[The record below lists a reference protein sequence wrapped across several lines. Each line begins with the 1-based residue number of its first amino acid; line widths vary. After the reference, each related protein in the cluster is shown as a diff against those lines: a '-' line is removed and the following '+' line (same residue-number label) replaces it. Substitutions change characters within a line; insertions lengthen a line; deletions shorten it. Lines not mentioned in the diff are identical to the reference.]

1 MANQLQE
8 QYILNH
14 LYRNFT
20 ILKNYRTFNNIA
32 MVPKAKSY
40 VPKFPKSQNFLIL
53 NSYSLSICF
62 ASRYGQVTKQ

>member
-14 LYRNFT
+14 LYRTFT

-32 MVPKAKSY
+32 MVPKAKSKF
-40 VPKFPKSQNFLIL
+40 PKFPKSQIFLIL
-53 NSYSLSICF
+53 NSHSLSIYS
-62 ASRYGQVTKQ
+62 ADRI